1 MGAAIAPC
9 GAAIGDWAVDIG
21 SCGAAIVAWG
31 VAMFSCGDAI
41 DGTFSTHYNR
51 AISDLGQALS
61 STNSRLDDQ
70 ANVTQIV
77 RGQRDSI
84 SAVSLDEEMADLL
97 KFQRAF
103 QASSRVFTTVDQLL
117 DNVVNQLGR

>member
-41 DGTFSTHYNR
+41 DGTIFSCGVLIVVAMVFGVA
-51 AISDLGQALS
+51 AIVAGL
-61 STNSRLDDQ
+61 N
-70 ANVTQIV
+70 
-77 RGQRDSI
+77 
-84 SAVSLDEEMADLL
+84 
-97 KFQRAF
+97 
-103 QASSRVFTTVDQLL
+103 FT
-117 DNVVNQLGR
+117 